1 MGIKNGLIE
10 FEADSTQLQR
20 IEFKLKNMKNKAPQ
34 VLKSA
39 VNATARAAKE
49 DLANKAKETY
59 AVKSPRF
66 QKAIDMKNATT
77 AKLMATLFV
86 TGEANELSDFKYKK
100 NSGMTGAKGKLYKS
114 GSLKSLNAGKL
125 KAFVTEFKSG
135 HVAVVRRD
143 PPEQYKT
150 EEGLKRRKRER
161 ADTTFLKKFLS
172 PSIPK
177 MIGNE
182 AKVYG
187 IIKPNIESNLQRNIQ
202 KQIDK
207 ILGGK

>member
-39 VNATARAAKE
+39 VNATAKAAKK

-77 AKLMATLFV
+77 AKPAAILFI
-86 TGEANELSDFKYKK
+86 TGEANTLSDFKYKK
-100 NSGMTGAKGKLYKS
+100 NSGAAGAKGKLYKS
-114 GSLKSLNAGKL
+114 GSLKSLNAGRL
-125 KAFVTEFKSG
+125 KAFITKFKSG

-143 PPEQYKT
+143 PPNKYKDI
-150 EEGLKRRKRER
+150 EARKKIG
-161 ADTTFLKKFLS
+161 DTTKLKEFFS
-172 PSIPK
+172 PSIPR

-187 IIKPNIESNLQRNIQ
+187 IIKPNIQSNLQRNIQ